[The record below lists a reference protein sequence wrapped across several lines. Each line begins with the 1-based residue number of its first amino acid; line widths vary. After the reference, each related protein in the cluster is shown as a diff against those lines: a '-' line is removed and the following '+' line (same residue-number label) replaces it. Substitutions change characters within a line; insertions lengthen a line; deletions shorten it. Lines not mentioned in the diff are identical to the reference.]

1 VELLKGVSAL
11 YYGISTPSGIV
22 NLVMKRAGDKPVTN
36 VTLTGDAEGS
46 YGGGV
51 DIGRKFGADKQ
62 FGVRLNGYG
71 SHVETPI
78 NGVNGYR
85 YLASGAFDWQATDKL
100 SFKLDVEHYR
110 RATDEP
116 GGISL
121 AAFQLLKS
129 VPDPHNR
136 YAPVNAPYRTWSTN
150 VLGRMDYA
158 INDDWS
164 VRAETGLADSAG
176 NAAAPISASPA
187 PRPWP
192 PAPDG
197 SREITP
203 PTSIIATNMSAPK
216 WREARHAGHP
226 SRTAL
231 RLCPQPSDPVRPEP
245 AQLHRGRAEFLQS
258 LCHRLFQPDLHHH
271 TPASG

>member
-216 WREARHAGHP
+216 WRGSSTRWASVTNCSSALPATVRSSSTRTSAATPRSRRISTIPMP
-226 SRTAL
+226 SII
-231 RLCPQPSDPVRPEP
+231 P
-245 AQLHRGRAEFLQS
+245 A
-258 LCHRLFQPDLHHH
+258 
-271 TPASG
+271 